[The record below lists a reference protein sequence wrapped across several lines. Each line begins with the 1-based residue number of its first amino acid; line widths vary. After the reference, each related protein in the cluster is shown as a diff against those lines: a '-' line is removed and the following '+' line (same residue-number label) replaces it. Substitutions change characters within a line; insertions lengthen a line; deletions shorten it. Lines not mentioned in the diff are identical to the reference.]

1 MHIISTK
8 QEKLCELACILCD
21 YSLVSKTVELSNLFQ
36 FQPIDFW
43 VLDKFN
49 YAHVSCDCVVMLYA
63 AHLLQNVYLFL
74 IKEESTELF
83 FLAEIRF
90 PIVTGK
96 GKTWQCHFS
105 PYQSLSLGKLSFYCI
120 GSIRYFYLL
129 KNRLWLRWSFK
140 ISKKICFVN
149 SLPLIHLSRIKLK
162 SVFHIMVSTAA
173 CYRL

>member
-1 MHIISTK
+1 MWITRPEFWEGNNILHFRNLQLQVHIISTK

-21 YSLVSKTVELSNLFQ
+21 YSLISKTVELSNLFQ

-74 IKEESTELF
+74 IKVESTELF

-120 GSIRYFYLL
+120 GNLNT
-129 KNRLWLRWSFK
+129 K
-140 ISKKICFVN
+140 V
-149 SLPLIHLSRIKLK
+149 
-162 SVFHIMVSTAA
+162 
-173 CYRL
+173 